1 MSAPSKSKV
10 LIIAILT
17 LAALLALLNDSFV
30 EAASERIVIE
40 QMLEKG
46 EVEKAA
52 LLAKDAQKKGDPDAA
67 EFLAMAGVAAN
78 KKGWDAASRRSF
90 PEAIRY
96 LELAYSLLPED
107 KTILSTLELVKKG
120 QEKWKEVQRIAG
132 DCEVCIA
139 ENRLTDAEKLILTI
153 KDIEKSMGL
162 PDEMNS
168 SLITALTRRFAEAY
182 RLENQRYSEYLNK
195 LQILMEEK
203 RWDEVSSSGREA
215 LKRQFMVSAIKQHIE
230 HAQAMIGKQ
239 RDAYNEYLRIKDGF
253 SKGEFQRNQEQRKKS
268 AALLKE
274 HMKLFYERD
283 SRYYE
288 IKSLAEKISEQPAS
302 TGTGTETAPPPQAS
316 QPASDGNKAEAA
328 RYFNRGLLKGKSG
341 DHRGAVEDFTAAI
354 RLDPYYTEAYFNRGF
369 DRRETGDLQGAIE
382 DYDKTIRLN
391 PGHYKAYYNRGNI
404 YSDRGDLG
412 RAIQDYSESINRNGS
427 YFWTY
432 YNRAMCR
439 FHQKDYRGAASDFS
453 VFIENT
459 PAHSDAFYNR
469 GLCREMLGDIQ
480 GALLDYGKAVDINPG
495 NAQAKAGIERLRK
508 KYTQEHN

>member
-1 MSAPSKSKV
+1 MNHMIMSAPSKSKV
-10 LIIAILT
+10 LIIAILA
-17 LAALLALLNDSFV
+17 LAALLALLNDSGV

-40 QMLEKG
+40 KMLEKG

-52 LLAKDAQKKGDPDAA
+52 VLAKDAQKKGDPDAA
-67 EFLAMAGVAAN
+67 ELLAMAGVAAN
-78 KKGWDAASRRSF
+78 KKGWDAASSRRF

-107 KTILSTLELVKKG
+107 KTILSTLELVKKC

-139 ENRLTDAEKLILTI
+139 ENRLTDAEKLILRI
-153 KDIEKSMGL
+153 KDIEKSMSL

-182 RLENQRYSEYLNK
+182 RLENQHYSEYLTK

-203 RWDEVSSSGREA
+203 RWDEVRSSGREA
-215 LKRQFMVSAIKQHIE
+215 LKRQFMTAAVTQHIE
-230 HAQAMIGKQ
+230 HAQIMSGKQ

-253 SKGEFQRNQEQRKKS
+253 SKGEFQRNPEQRKKN

-274 HMKLFYERD
+274 HMELFYERD
-283 SRYYE
+283 SRHYE
-288 IKSLAEKISEQPAS
+288 IKSLAEKISEQSAS
-302 TGTGTETAPPPQAS
+302 TAAPSPQAS
-316 QPASDGNKAEAA
+316 QPASDGNKTKAA
-328 RYFNRGLLKGKSG
+328 GYFNRGLLKGKSG
-341 DHRGAVEDFTAAI
+341 DHRGAVEDFTTAI

-369 DRRETGDLQGAIE
+369 DRRETGDLQGAID
-382 DYDKTIRLN
+382 DYDKTIHLN

-412 RAIQDYSESINRNGS
+412 RAIQDYSESITRNGS

-495 NAQAKAGIERLRK
+495 NAQAKAGQERLRK
-508 KYTQEHN
+508 R